1 MSRTPPLRHRPLPP
15 GIVAGAVALTLA
27 LAAAPRALAHPG
39 PRVWVNVEDGAVTT
53 YAGAYPPGDP
63 AAYARARVFTQA
75 MTDEEDAWYSD
86 MPGFQRVPGGTVPEN
101 TGFSYDLAGPLLYFE
116 PAAPSRA
123 ARFRTVA
130 RHFAA
135 APAVPQF
142 AVTNEL
148 FQTTFTAAGPVAG
161 HLAFAYNGGAG
172 DHNHLTYTLLGDGQA
187 AGGGPDGVYA
197 LPLRLTA
204 DGVAAPSDPY
214 FLLLGKNASAADLA
228 AAAALANVTLVLPGD
243 ANTDGVVGF
252 ADFQRLE
259 RGYGNPDAEWAHGD
273 FDADGVVGPA
283 DLKLLIQNYG
293 RRRDGT
299 TDGAPVPAALT
310 AMARVPE
317 PATTAALA
325 VAALPILLRRRG
337 RRLTTNN

>member
-15 GIVAGAVALTLA
+15 GIVAGAVALTFA
-27 LAAAPRALAHPG
+27 PAAAPRALAHPG
-39 PRVWVNVEDGAVTT
+39 PRVWVNVEGGAVTT
-53 YAGAYPPGDP
+53 YRGAYPPGDP
-63 AAYARARVFTQA
+63 AAYTRARVFTQA
-75 MTDEEDAWYSD
+75 MTVEEDAWYSD
-86 MPGFQRVPGGTVPEN
+86 MPGFQRVPGGAVPESTN
-101 TGFSYDLAGPLLYFE
+101 FSYDLAGPLLLFE
-116 PAAPSRA
+116 PAAATRA

-148 FQTTFTAAGPVAG
+148 FQTTFTAAGPVVG

-172 DHNHLTYTLLGDGQA
+172 DHNHLTYTLLGDGRT

-228 AAAALANVTLVLPGD
+228 AAAAVADVTLVLPGD

-259 RGYGNPDAEWAHGD
+259 RGYGSADAEWAEGD

-283 DLKLLIQNYG
+283 DLRLLVRNYG

-299 TDGAPVPAALT
+299 TDGAPVPAALA
-310 AMARVPE
+310 AMASVPE
-317 PATTAALA
+317 PGVAAALA
-325 VAALPILLRRRG
+325 LGTVPILLRRC
-337 RRLTTNN
+337 RRARTGI